1 MLQRAEFLS
10 HIPSNSQS
18 LPGNASQWLMSK
30 RDHTSFYLRWSRYTH
45 PAVITDNLQLAGS
58 ALSSP

>member
-30 RDHTSFYLRWSRYTH
+30 RDHTSFYLSWYTH
-45 PAVITDNLQLAGS
+45 PTVITDNLQLAGS